1 MEKKLEFS
9 ADYFKT
15 EMRDGFEVP
24 SMMKR
29 AWAAQMEVLHVVAD
43 VCNKNGI
50 RYFADAGTLLGT
62 VRHKGMIP
70 WDDDID
76 ICVVRQEYNRLI
88 QVLPKALPHGFVIA
102 GMYADSER
110 LQEAAFVPHLR
121 VIADET
127 LWNFNDYMRYFHGF
141 PYQRVGIDIF
151 PIDYISRDDGFVDI
165 QKNIVRLGII
175 LLRDWDELIEQKML
189 DAYLEEFSKLCNV
202 NFDKQTN
209 IKNYIWR
216 VIDKI
221 SSICD
226 RNESDYC
233 TNFAIWLKNERCWF
247 PKECYNT
254 FIRIPFENFSV
265 NAPKMYD
272 EVLKAEFGENY
283 MTPIMGGAGHD
294 YPFYGH
300 MEPELL
306 KQIRNVGFKG
316 SVDEFCEEVASGRLR
331 V

>member
-1 MEKKLEFS
+1 M
-9 ADYFKT
+9 
-15 EMRDGFEVP
+15 
-24 SMMKR
+24 
-29 AWAAQMEVLHVVAD
+29 
-43 VCNKNGI
+43 
-50 RYFADAGTLLGT
+50 
-62 VRHKGMIP
+62 
-70 WDDDID
+70 
-76 ICVVRQEYNRLI
+76 
-88 QVLPKALPHGFVIA
+88 
-102 GMYADSER
+102 
-110 LQEAAFVPHLR
+110 
-121 VIADET
+121 
-127 LWNFNDYMRYFHGF
+127 
-141 PYQRVGIDIF
+141 
-151 PIDYISRDDGFVDI
+151 
-165 QKNIVRLGII
+165 
-175 LLRDWDELIEQKML
+175 KML
-189 DAYLEEFSKLCNV
+189 
-202 NFDKQTN
+202 
-209 IKNYIWR
+209 
-216 VIDKI
+216 
-221 SSICD
+221 
-226 RNESDYC
+226 YC